1 MRHAR
6 ARLCRRA
13 RVQATR
19 VCCMVAKGVL
29 RCKARA
35 WAPHAV
41 SLAPQGCAHLRRTKS
56 SPPTPLPRHF
66 GPASACQARRGVAGG
81 PRPPS
86 RVEWL
91 AASPFSRGRLR
102 PARRLARRHLPASRT
117 VWAGVDHVV
126 VPNLVVQRARTISGS
141 GGGAPRSSPGGGRAR
156 ALRGGAAPASARA
169 RGHRAAGQHGSG
181 HVKERGRRRCA
192 QRAAICRHKML
203 KLRPYS
209 PHYQRGKKVR
219 VPS

>member
-1 MRHAR
+1 MYSRAVPADRTDRVWRWRGTAQWARAGWVSRAPPWPGGLHALHCRTAPLTPPTNPTRSRMRHAR

-29 RCKARA
+29 RCNARA
-35 WAPHAV
+35 RAPHAV

-141 GGGAPRSSPGGGRAR
+141 GGGAISDHESLLPMILG
-156 ALRGGAAPASARA
+156 
-169 RGHRAAGQHGSG
+169 
-181 HVKERGRRRCA
+181 
-192 QRAAICRHKML
+192 
-203 KLRPYS
+203 
-209 PHYQRGKKVR
+209 
-219 VPS
+219 